1 MMKGTQQKIRL
12 ITLITHELGKK
23 IFCKL
28 TSSTF
33 IKDDQ
38 NHPPNILDETA
49 SRSPRLTHATNC
61 NSRNHFGGELA
72 NA

>member
-1 MMKGTQQKIRL
+1 MMKGTQHKIRL

-38 NHPPNILDETA
+38 N
-49 SRSPRLTHATNC
+49 LT
-61 NSRNHFGGELA
+61 F
-72 NA
+72 